1 MSARLLPANIMLIS
15 STLRPTLGAINFLI
29 LATSQSLLIS
39 IRNVLPPAALMWTGN
54 VNSIES
60 LLGQKNLKIL
70 FNNERM
76 SDSSHLTIIKVYV
89 KDPRIQNIMKVWII
103 NIIMKVIIRKE
114 KREIGK
120 IQDIVNLILNTGTI
134 GKSNVNV
141 GLCV

>member
-1 MSARLLPANIMLIS
+1 
-15 STLRPTLGAINFLI
+15 
-29 LATSQSLLIS
+29 
-39 IRNVLPPAALMWTGN
+39 MWTGN

-114 KREIGK
+114 KKEIGK

-134 GKSNVNV
+134 GKYNVNV

>member
-114 KREIGK
+114 KKEIGK

>member
-1 MSARLLPANIMLIS
+1 
-15 STLRPTLGAINFLI
+15 
-29 LATSQSLLIS
+29 
-39 IRNVLPPAALMWTGN
+39 MWTGN

-114 KREIGK
+114 KKEIGK

>member
-1 MSARLLPANIMLIS
+1 
-15 STLRPTLGAINFLI
+15 
-29 LATSQSLLIS
+29 
-39 IRNVLPPAALMWTGN
+39 MWTGN